1 MWPMRVDVH
10 REHHGE
16 QHLPHHSH
24 RCTIM
29 IAENTTN
36 SITLPFKQ
44 RVLEQWKHDM
54 KAAIVEMANMG
65 LIEIKKPL
73 SYWKSELEQINRV
86 ISERKVQAEE
96 REARVDA
103 FLREVEQWAEQRGFR
118 ARDVVDD
125 VEIAEERDINESID
139 IALELEQQREAE
151 KAAKREGKQ

>member
-1 MWPMRVDVH
+1 
-10 REHHGE
+10 
-16 QHLPHHSH
+16 
-24 RCTIM
+24 M
-29 IAENTTN
+29 IAENTSN
-36 SITLPFKQ
+36 SIILPFKQ
-44 RVLEQWKHDM
+44 RVLDQWKADM

-73 SYWKSELEQINRV
+73 SYWKSEFEQINRV
-86 ISERKVQAEE
+86 LSERKVQAEE

-118 ARDVVDD
+118 AGDVVDD

>member
-1 MWPMRVDVH
+1 
-10 REHHGE
+10 
-16 QHLPHHSH
+16 
-24 RCTIM
+24 M

-86 ISERKVQAEE
+86 ISERKVLAEE

-103 FLREVEQWAEQRGFR
+103 FLREVEQWAGLHGMRTCDAVE
-118 ARDVVDD
+118 D
-125 VEIAEERDINESID
+125 VEIAEERDLNESID
-139 IALELEQQREAE
+139 IALELERQREAE
-151 KAAKREGKQ
+151 EAAKQEAIKK